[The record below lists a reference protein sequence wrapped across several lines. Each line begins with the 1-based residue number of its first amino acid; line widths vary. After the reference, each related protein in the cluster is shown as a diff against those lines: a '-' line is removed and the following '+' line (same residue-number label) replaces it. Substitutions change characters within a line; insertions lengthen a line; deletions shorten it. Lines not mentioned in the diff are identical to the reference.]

1 MWKIGTVAS
10 VTEGWG
16 FNIADERGRP
26 LVAFAYETHGE
37 AVWPRGMLR
46 RLSKKPSRSIQC
58 RGDEAQTSRAADDA
72 RQHAQRRKRNSPRS
86 SKEGR
91 GRGLSGA

>member
-16 FNIADERGRP
+16 FNITDRRGKP

-37 AVWPRGMLR
+37 AVV
-46 RLSKKPSRSIQC
+46 
-58 RGDEAQTSRAADDA
+58 AARHVETA
-72 RQHAQRRKRNSPRS
+72 VEKALAIHPMSQ
-86 SKEGR
+86 G
-91 GRGLSGA
+91 